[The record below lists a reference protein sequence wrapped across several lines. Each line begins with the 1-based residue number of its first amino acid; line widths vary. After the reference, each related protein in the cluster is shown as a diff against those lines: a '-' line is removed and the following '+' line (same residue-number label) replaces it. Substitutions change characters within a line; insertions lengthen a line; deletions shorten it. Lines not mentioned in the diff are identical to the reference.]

1 MSSGTLMLESKGR
14 GPARNG
20 RLTMTVA
27 LCIPS
32 YNAASSIDSQLR
44 ALRDVR
50 DYFAKILV
58 VDSSSTDGTPE
69 RFRAEGYEVLSI
81 PSNEFDHG
89 GTRQM
94 AVDLLVDCE
103 IIVFLTQDAVL
114 TSVESLHRLV
124 AAFADPDVA
133 IAYGRQLPRPG
144 AGPIEAHAR
153 LFGYPAESRVKSL
166 ESIPEIGLRAAV
178 VSNSFAGYRR
188 SKLLALGGFPN
199 GTLFGEDT
207 ITGAK
212 AILAGHKIAYVGD
225 ATVYHSHEYSLIQE
239 FRRYFDNGASYSRE
253 SWILKSFGKAEGSG
267 KAYVLSEMKHLLRH
281 APWLLP
287 LSAVTVF
294 VKYLGYRVGCMERR
308 FPASWKLHMSMNKAF
323 WRREIASR
331 AKSIPWH

>member
-1 MSSGTLMLESKGR
+1 MVIGLVVPTYNAMGGIDQFLSGLKRSSGDLSR
-14 GPARNG
+14 
-20 RLTMTVA
+20 V
-27 LCIPS
+27 
-32 YNAASSIDSQLR
+32 
-44 ALRDVR
+44 
-50 DYFAKILV
+50 FV

-81 PSNEFDHG
+81 PSTEFDHG

-94 AVDLLVDCE
+94 AVELLVDCE

-153 LFGYPAESRVKSL
+153 LFGYPAESRIKSM

-178 VSNSFAGYRR
+178 VSNSFAAYRR

-212 AILAGHKIAYVGD
+212 AILSGHKIAYVGD

-287 LSAVTVF
+287 LSAVTVL

-308 FPASWKLHMSMNKAF
+308 FPANWKLHMSMNKAF
-323 WRREIASR
+323 WRREIASG
-331 AKSIPWH
+331 A